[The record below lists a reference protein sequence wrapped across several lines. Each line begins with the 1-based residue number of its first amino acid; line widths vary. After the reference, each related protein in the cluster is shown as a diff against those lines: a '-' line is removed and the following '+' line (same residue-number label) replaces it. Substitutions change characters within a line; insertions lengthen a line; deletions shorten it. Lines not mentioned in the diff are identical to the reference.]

1 MKFLGITAFFLVLIP
16 DLAGA
21 QNFEGYFSQPVKCA
35 PYKECV
41 VQQYV
46 DLDPSSGRSD
56 YACGKASY
64 DGHKGTDFRLV
75 NGRVYHQNI
84 DVVAMADGTVL
95 RVRDGV
101 MDKLVHGPEDLHR
114 LEGKDCGNGL
124 VIDHGAGVEAQYC
137 HLKRG
142 SLIVRPGERVA
153 RGDKL
158 GHVGL
163 SGKTE
168 MPHVHVTFR
177 YKGKIVDPY
186 VGLVDQSAGSCPLTR
201 RPWWNQQVL
210 DAFPYQSSLIIEAGF
225 SNRTFKSGEREA
237 TVFDDGVK
245 PDSPA
250 LVAFVRLINLKKGDQ
265 VELKLNG
272 PEGSGLALHKRMQAE
287 AKYQARKIYFLGKK
301 RRNNL
306 WPTGTYQGRALVW
319 RDGELVHE
327 KGFSTQVN

>member
-1 MKFLGITAFFLVLIP
+1 MKFLGILAFFLMLIP
-16 DLAGA
+16 DQAGA
-21 QNFEGYFSQPVKCA
+21 QNFEGYFSQPVNCR

-46 DLDPSSGRSD
+46 DLDPTSGRSD

-75 NGRVYHQNI
+75 TGRVYHKNI

-101 MDKLVHGPEDLHR
+101 ADRLVRGPDDLRR
-114 LEGKDCGNGL
+114 LKGKDCGNGL
-124 VIDHGAGVEAQYC
+124 VIDHGQGVEAQYC

-142 SLIVRPGERVA
+142 SLNVRPGKRVA

-163 SGKTE
+163 SGKTQ

-186 VGLVDQSAGSCPLTR
+186 S
-201 RPWWNQQVL
+201 
-210 DAFPYQSSLIIEAGF
+210 
-225 SNRTFKSGEREA
+225 
-237 TVFDDGVK
+237 
-245 PDSPA
+245 
-250 LVAFVRLINLKKGDQ
+250 
-265 VELKLNG
+265 
-272 PEGSGLALHKRMQAE
+272 
-287 AKYQARKIYFLGKK
+287 
-301 RRNNL
+301 
-306 WPTGTYQGRALVW
+306 
-319 RDGELVHE
+319 
-327 KGFSTQVN
+327 